1 MYVKKMSEREAQS
14 FFISTPWGIAARI
27 IGIMFSLISDAKK
40 HIKNDGYWGIGYYQD
55 FFRI

>member
-14 FFISTPWGIAARI
+14 FFTSTPAGIAAKI

-40 HIKNDGYWGIGYYQD
+40 HIKNDGSQ
-55 FFRI
+55 